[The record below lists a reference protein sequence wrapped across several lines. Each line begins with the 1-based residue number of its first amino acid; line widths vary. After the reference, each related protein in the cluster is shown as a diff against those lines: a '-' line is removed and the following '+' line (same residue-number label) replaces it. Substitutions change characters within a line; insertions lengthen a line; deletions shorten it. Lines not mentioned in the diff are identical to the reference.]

1 MDFRGPQLPQKIAA
15 ESLQLL
21 GARRHRRHAQARHAT
36 LAGDVGHLAH
46 VGAGSGPGAN
56 MWLQKKMCTIL
67 PQYDIS
73 HNNYKYIP
81 QKLQICVQILANMW
95 YLNIS
100 HNNSHSASYN
110 IIITHNVYI
119 YIYI

>member
-56 MWLQKKMCTIL
+56 MWLQKKCVQL
-67 PQYDIS
+67 S
-73 HNNYKYIP
+73 HNMIYPIYNYKYIP
-81 QKLQICVQILANMW
+81 Q
-95 YLNIS
+95 
-100 HNNSHSASYN
+100 
-110 IIITHNVYI
+110 
-119 YIYI
+119 